1 MNEKKNVFVLDL
13 SIVAVL
19 KKISKKEDFKNKVIQ
34 ANWISLFQAQEMP
47 KNKQRQKQIII
58 SLVSH
63 SDA

>member
-1 MNEKKNVFVLDL
+1 MKKKNVFVLDL

>member
-1 MNEKKNVFVLDL
+1 MKKKNVFVLDL
-13 SIVAVL
+13 GIVAVL